1 MPVTAAKFALRGSFM
16 SRQLTV
22 LDHVRVA
29 SPCTVPWSSMT
40 GDERTRH
47 CQKCNLNVFNL
58 SDMTRPEA
66 EELILARH
74 GRLCIRYYQRSD
86 GTILTSDCPDG
97 IRAARRKLARLLIRS
112 AAVFAFLA
120 GGLHALAS
128 GQRGSRDLR
137 LRYFEP
143 FADLIR
149 WMTPPPKDFYM
160 GGPSLFYLHQSNE
173 VELGYPESFAE
184 IRELIAKY
192 DSQSEPD

>member
-86 GTILTSDCPDG
+86 GTILTSDCPIG
-97 IRAARRKLARLLIRS
+97 ITAVRRKLAGLMIRTV
-112 AAVFAFLA
+112 AVFAFVA

-128 GQRGSRDLR
+128 GQRSSRELR
-137 LRYFEP
+137 MRYFEP
-143 FADLIR
+143 FADVIR
-149 WMTPPPKDFYM
+149 WLTPQA
-160 GGPSLFYLHQSNE
+160 QSAITGRITMPQQDSHID
-173 VELGYPESFAE
+173 ELEYPEFA
-184 IRELIAKY
+184 AKIKSLVAGWAS
-192 DSQSEPD
+192 DSAPE